1 MFGDAPRARK
11 TGLLRAHQRYRMSVM
26 TYQSPFGDI
35 DTDHEWP
42 DALCLSR
49 VNCANASEET
59 IGEFFEGA
67 IALIDAGIPQPAF
80 FLARQLAELS
90 LKAILGLGQV
100 KDRDLEKLLKRHDL
114 EKLLKRLEESDDDLF
129 AVGDDRH
136 LVVEFIRDLHR
147 RDPNGDEGRYPTTTK
162 GVPSLAAVCCA
173 NPPLF
178 REYVNLLFVYTQGRI
193 SRAAQAV

>member
-1 MFGDAPRARK
+1 
-11 TGLLRAHQRYRMSVM
+11 M
-26 TYQSPFGDI
+26 TYQSPFGDME
-35 DTDHEWP
+35 TDHEWP

-49 VNCANASEET
+49 THCADASEET
-59 IGEFFEGA
+59 LGEFHRGA

-90 LKAILGLGQV
+90 LKAILGPKQV
-100 KDRDLEKLLKRHDL
+100 YGHDL
-114 EKLLKRLEESDDDLF
+114 GRLLKRLEETGDDLF
-129 AVGDDRH
+129 ATGDNQH
-136 LVVEFIRDLHR
+136 LVVEFIRDLNR

-178 REYVNLLFVYTQGRI
+178 RKYVNLLFDYTQDRI
-193 SRAAQAV
+193 SRAIQAI

>member
-1 MFGDAPRARK
+1 
-11 TGLLRAHQRYRMSVM
+11 MSVM
-26 TYQSPFGDI
+26 TYQSPFGDM
-35 DTDHEWP
+35 DTEHEWP

-49 VNCANASEET
+49 THCADASEET
-59 IGEFFEGA
+59 LGEFHRGA

-90 LKAILGLGQV
+90 LKAILGPEQV
-100 KDRDLEKLLKRHDL
+100 KGHDL
-114 EKLLKRLEESDDDLF
+114 GVLLKRLKEADDDLF
-129 AVGDDRH
+129 AVGDVQY

-178 REYVNLLFVYTQGRI
+178 REYVDLLFHYTQDRV
-193 SRAAQAV
+193 SRAAQTI